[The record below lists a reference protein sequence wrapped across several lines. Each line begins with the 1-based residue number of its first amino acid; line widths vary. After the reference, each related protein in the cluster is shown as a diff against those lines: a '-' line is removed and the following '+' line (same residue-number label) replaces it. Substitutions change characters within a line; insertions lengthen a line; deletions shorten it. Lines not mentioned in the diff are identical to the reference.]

1 MLKEEEYFNEKM
13 HNVKQRIAETDND
26 NNKFHIMKEYN
37 QVKNDLANKQMKQV
51 EIKHEIDAN
60 QLYAELEKTK
70 KQMTLIESQ
79 NEAYLRRI
87 TSDEFQNLKAYLP
100 KALANKLKAEEQS
113 VLVKKAYELS
123 EQRKALKDIIDK
135 GYDID
140 SKEMI
145 EQITDRITKQK
156 MK

>member
-1 MLKEEEYFNEKM
+1 MEDKERNMEIMLKEEDYLNEKM

-79 NEAYLRRI
+79 NEAYL
-87 TSDEFQNLKAYLP
+87 P

-113 VLVKKAYELS
+113 ALVKKAYELS
-123 EQRKALKDIIDK
+123 EQSKTLKAAIDK

-145 EQITDRITKQK
+145 EQITDRINKQK